1 MGESVGGLALP
12 ALAEALPSATISA
25 TALAGEAA
33 ESWTFEGAFELSGTT
48 LAEAGEPGNFFG
60 ATVLPAVPLSHEG
73 LGFAVFGT
81 QLSG

>member
-33 ESWTFEGAFELSGTT
+33 EAWAFEGAFELSGTT
-48 LAEAGEPGNFFG
+48 LAEVGDTGGFSGP
-60 ATVLPAVPLSHEG
+60 TVLPAVPLSDGG
-73 LGFAVFGT
+73 LGFAVLGT
-81 QLSG
+81 QPFG